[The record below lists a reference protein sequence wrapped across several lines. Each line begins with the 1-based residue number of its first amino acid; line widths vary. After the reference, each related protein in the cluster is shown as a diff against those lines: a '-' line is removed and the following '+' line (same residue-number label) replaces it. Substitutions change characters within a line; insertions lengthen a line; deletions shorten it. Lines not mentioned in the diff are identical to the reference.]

1 MPSMRLFICM
11 YVGANLL
18 VTRNNVLKI
27 ADWGLARSYYS
38 ADQKFTNPVVTQWY
52 RSPELL
58 LGESVSQFIKMYHF
72 LACNYNCY
80 YYTLVY
86 Y

>member
-1 MPSMRLFICM
+1 MMLNHIITDNCHLCAYL

-58 LGESVSQFIKMYHF
+58 LGE
-72 LACNYNCY
+72 
-80 YYTLVY
+80 
-86 Y
+86 